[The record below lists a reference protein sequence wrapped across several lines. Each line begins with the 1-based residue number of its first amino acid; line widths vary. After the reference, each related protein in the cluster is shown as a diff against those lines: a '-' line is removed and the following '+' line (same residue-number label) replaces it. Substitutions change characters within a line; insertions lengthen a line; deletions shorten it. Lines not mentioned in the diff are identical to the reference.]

1 MLGGRTLLLFPWWVY
16 ICIIGIIFCLYKIIT
31 TTKEEE
37 KIDQSFIEKEGQ
49 IFMERIN
56 EERARRIEL
65 KKD

>member
-1 MLGGRTLLLFPWWVY
+1 MLLFPWWVY
-16 ICIIGIIFCLYKIIT
+16 FCIIGIIYCLYKIIT

-49 IFMERIN
+49 IFMERIKK
-56 EERARRIEL
+56 ERERRIAL